1 MNEELNDQN
10 QNNNQDNQT
19 QNNAAVDNTNSA
31 NNTND
36 TQNTADNSQNIE
48 EQDSSV
54 EVNPNVDS
62 GDQVSF
68 NSQIQQNTGSENI
81 QMPSSASIP
90 IGVSNQGQPLELN
103 DGTSSD
109 IARDSSLQYNA
120 IDTDGDAIISFKY
133 GNFDNISQLP
143 QNINKK
149 ILLVTKTIMPLLE
162 AALIE
167 LLGNSKSY
175 KGEEFNAAINF
186 NDNNP
191 IINVN
196 ATYKIDNWIGID
208 IDRNDIA
215 QDANYILNR
224 LKVVQGVNWN
234 ECSIDCSSGIFKLS
248 FVL

>member
-19 QNNAAVDNTNSA
+19 QNNTTVDNTNS
-31 NNTND
+31 TND
-36 TQNTADNSQNIE
+36 TQNTADTSQTTE
-48 EQDSSV
+48 EKDSGV
-54 EVNPNVDS
+54 EVNPDIDS
-62 GDQVSF
+62 GEQVSF
-68 NSQIQQNTGSENI
+68 NSQMQQNTGSENI

-90 IGVSNQGQPLELN
+90 IGTSSQGQPLELN

-120 IDTDGDAIISFKY
+120 INTDGDASISFKS
-133 GNFDNISQLP
+133 GNFNNISQLP

-175 KGEEFNAAINF
+175 KGEEFNAALNF
-186 NDNNP
+186 TDNTP

-196 ATYKIDNWIGID
+196 ATYKIDNWIGTD

-224 LKVVQGVNWN
+224 LKVVQGVKWN

>member
-19 QNNAAVDNTNSA
+19 QNNTTVDNTNS
-31 NNTND
+31 TND
-36 TQNTADNSQNIE
+36 TQNTADNSQTTE
-48 EQDSSV
+48 EKDSGV
-54 EVNPNVDS
+54 EVNPDIDS
-62 GDQVSF
+62 GEQVSF
-68 NSQIQQNTGSENI
+68 NSQMQQNTGSENI

-90 IGVSNQGQPLELN
+90 IGTSSQGQPLELN

-120 IDTDGDAIISFKY
+120 INTDGDASISFKS
-133 GNFDNISQLP
+133 GNFNNISQLP

-175 KGEEFNAAINF
+175 KGEEFNAALNF
-186 NDNNP
+186 TDNTP

-196 ATYKIDNWIGID
+196 ATYKIDNWIGTD

-224 LKVVQGVNWN
+224 LKVVQGVKWN

>member
-10 QNNNQDNQT
+10 QNNTQDTQT
-19 QNNAAVDNTNSA
+19 QNDTTVNNTNNA
-31 NNTND
+31 TND
-36 TQNTADNSQNIE
+36 TQNTADTNQNTE
-48 EQDSSV
+48 EKDSGV
-54 EVNPNVDS
+54 EVDPNVDS
-62 GDQVSF
+62 DDQVSF
-68 NSQIQQNTGSENI
+68 NSQMQQNTGSENI

-90 IGVSNQGQPLELN
+90 TGISSQGQPLELN

-120 IDTDGDAIISFKY
+120 INPDGDASISFKY
-133 GNFDNISQLP
+133 GNFNNISQLP

-175 KGEEFNAAINF
+175 KGEEFNAALNF
-186 NDNNP
+186 TDNNP

-196 ATYKIDNWIGID
+196 ATYKIDNWIGTD

-224 LKVVQGVNWN
+224 LSVVQGVKWN

-248 FVL
+248 FIL